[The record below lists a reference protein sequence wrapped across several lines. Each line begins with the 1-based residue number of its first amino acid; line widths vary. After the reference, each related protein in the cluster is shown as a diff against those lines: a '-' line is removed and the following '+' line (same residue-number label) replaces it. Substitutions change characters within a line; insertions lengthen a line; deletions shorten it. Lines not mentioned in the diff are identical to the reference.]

1 MTKLT
6 TKNYAELAEDAYQ
19 DREAG
24 ATLTLGD
31 NKYKVLAQVQD
42 SKTGYSGTIYQDVSS
57 RQIVIA
63 HRGTEPGTAQDLFTD
78 AKLVTHGENNQ
89 LGKALELATLAGR
102 FANVEEQKTGKR
114 PEVSNTGHSL
124 GGTLAELVSFYKNYP
139 GHSFNAYGAV
149 EIEPRITEGQNSQ
162 NFKAH
167 YRVTDVVGAGGRHY
181 GESIPYA
188 NFRDQILL
196 SVDAKYDN
204 ERGSFL
210 SNRDRNPFA
219 ALSEN
224 RGRGLESHDIGRF
237 IRETKETGPA
247 LLSNEARE
255 RAQRIDPAADSFAQ
269 DVRLIRAGGGV
280 VLRDVVNKIDQG
292 ILFVDAVK
300 LVSFELEKAG
310 GAARDKLQEWGA
322 NIQKNSQNTWDELRG
337 FWPDRR
343 TSSIEDGKHPS
354 FNIAS
359 NQSYQNILTAF
370 NNSGVDPS
378 GVDQRVILGL
388 AADPKAANINFAGVS
403 TKDPMQGYGIIGQS
417 PGDPGAQRIDINAN
431 GVSLEDMTRRLAQQ
445 TQPQTISQIAVVQS
459 NRELEPVQQKSPVMA
474 A

>member
-19 DREAG
+19 DRQAG

-42 SKTGYSGTIYQDVSS
+42 GKTGYSGTIYQDISS

-63 HRGTEPGTAQDLFTD
+63 HRGTEPNTAQDLFTD
-78 AKLVTHGENNQ
+78 AKLVTHGVNIQ
-89 LGKALELATLAGR
+89 LGKALEVAELAGK

-124 GGTLAELVSFYKNYP
+124 GGTLSELISFYKNYP

-149 EIEPRITEGQNSQ
+149 EIEPRITEGLNAQ

-167 YRVTDVVGAGGRHY
+167 YRVTDVVGTGGRHY

-188 NFRDQILL
+188 NERDEKLL
-196 SVDAKYDN
+196 LINGSYAN
-204 ERGSFL
+204 TERRNFFDDW
-210 SNRDRNPFA
+210 DRNPYA
-219 ALSEN
+219 ALYA
-224 RGRGLESHDIGRF
+224 RGGGLLSHGIDNF
-237 IRETKETGPA
+237 IRSNEVGGPA
-247 LLSNEARE
+247 LLSTEARE
-255 RAQRIDPAADSFAQ
+255 RAGNIETAVNHFTG
-269 DVRLIRAGGGV
+269 DVRVIRAELG
-280 VLRDVVNKIDQG
+280 LENKSLVDLVSTG
-292 ILFVDAVK
+292 STFVDSVK
-300 LVSFELEKAG
+300 DRVTELRQS
-310 GAARDKLQEWGA
+310 GAAGLSKLEEWGA
-322 NIQKNSQNTWDELRG
+322 NIQKNSQSTWDDLRG
-337 FWPDRR
+337 VWPDRR
-343 TSSIEDGKHPS
+343 TSSIEDAKTQS
-354 FNIAS
+354 FNVA
-359 NQSYQNILTAF
+359 NNPSYQNVLTAF

-378 GVDQRVILGL
+378 RVDQRVILGL

-417 PGDPGAQRIDINAN
+417 PSDPGAQRIDFNAN
-431 GVSLEDMTRRLAQQ
+431 GKSLEEVTSRLAQQ
-445 TQPQTISQIAVVQS
+445 TQPSAAGQIAVARPDQEQEQTQ
-459 NRELEPVQQKSPVMA
+459 RKIPVMA